1 MTKMTYTDMV
11 DSGIEWIGKIP
22 KERTMRKNKW
32 FLIRNKNTIWTRNTD
47 EYPLL
52 SLTLKWVIEKD
63 KENND
68 WKIPESYDTYQI
80 VEKNSLILCLFDID
94 VTPRIVWITPKKGMI
109 TWAYTNFSVNE
120 KIADINFMYYFLLR
134 MNIENIFLHMSKSLR
149 STITY
154 GQFLVQYSCLPNLV
168 TQQAIASYLDSKTA
182 QIDQAISLKTQQI
195 ELLREKRTALVNHV
209 VTKWLDPNVEL
220 VDSGIEWIGKIPKG
234 WEVRKLK
241 YCWEAII
248 WLTYSPEDTVDE
260 WEWILVLRSSN
271 IQNKVLAYDN
281 NVYVRNEIINDK
293 LLTKAWDILMCSR
306 NWSKELI
313 GKCAIIE
320 KASAGT
326 MFGVFMTIYRTPYY
340 RFIYYFFNSI
350 IFRQQLSGVL
360 TSTINQLTIN
370 SLYSMI
376 STLPPLSE
384 QQSIASYLDTKTAEI
399 DQTITLVQKSIDL
412 LVESS
417 SHWSLMWWLGKWR
430 WGKRFFSF
438 ITKNHV

>member
-1 MTKMTYTDMV
+1 MTKTTYTEMV

-109 TWAYTNFSVNE
+109 TWAYTNFFVNE

-195 ELLREKRTALVNHV
+195 ELLREKRSALINHV
-209 VTKWLDPNVEL
+209 VTKWLDPDVEL
-220 VDSGIEWIGKIPKG
+220 VDSGIEWIGEIPKD
-234 WEVRKLK
+234 WEVRKVSHSFQVNRWRVIDKTQITEDPESDYIYPVYSSQTHKDGCLW
-241 YCWEAII
+241 YIQ
-248 WLTYSPEDTVDE
+248 TYDYDKDSITWTTDWANAWSVFFRQWKFNATNVC
-260 WEWILVLRSSN
+260 WILTLIDSKQNYQYLTHALRLAWLVNRREDVLWYKLMSN
-271 IQNKVLAYDN
+271 EMA
-281 NVYVRNEIINDK
+281 
-293 LLTKAWDILMCSR
+293 
-306 NWSKELI
+306 
-313 GKCAIIE
+313 AI
-320 KASAGT
+320 K
-326 MFGVFMTIYRTPYY
+326 FP
-340 RFIYYFFNSI
+340 
-350 IFRQQLSGVL
+350 
-360 TSTINQLTIN
+360 
-370 SLYSMI
+370 
-376 STLPPLSE
+376 LPPLIT
-384 QQSIASYLDTKTAEI
+384 QQVIASYLDTKTAEI
-399 DQTITLVQKSIDL
+399 DQTIALVQKSIDL
-412 LVESS
+412 LVEYKQSLI
-417 SHWSLMWWLGKWR
+417 SHVVTGKVKV
-430 WGKRFFSF
+430 G
-438 ITKNHV
+438 

>member
-1 MTKMTYTDMV
+1 MTKTTYTEMV

-195 ELLREKRTALVNHV
+195 ELLREKRSSLINQV

-220 VDSGIEWIGKIPKG
+220 VDSGIEWIGEIPKG

-241 YCWEAII
+241 YWSNLINWYSFDSNTYVDDGFPII
-248 WLTYSPEDTVDE
+248 RISDVGQEINFDDVKRIPYDMADSISKFKIINGDILIAMTWATIGKSSLFNYDQDCYLNQRV
-260 WEWILVLRSSN
+260 WIIRANNILDQKYLYYFVWSN
-271 IQNKVLAYDN
+271 IFRENIDLACAGWAQEN
-281 NVYVRNEIINDK
+281 IGKPELWEII
-293 LLTKAWDILMCSR
+293 
-306 NWSKELI
+306 
-313 GKCAIIE
+313 
-320 KASAGT
+320 
-326 MFGVFMTIYRTPYY
+326 
-340 RFIYYFFNSI
+340 
-350 IFRQQLSGVL
+350 LS
-360 TSTINQLTIN
+360 
-370 SLYSMI
+370 
-376 STLPPLSE
+376 LPPLE
-384 QQSIASYLDTKTAEI
+384 TQQSIASYLDTKTAEI
-399 DQTITLVQKSIDL
+399 DQTIALVQKSIDL
-412 LVESS
+412 LVEYKQSLI
-417 SHWSLMWWLGKWR
+417 SHVVTGKVKV
-430 WGKRFFSF
+430 G
-438 ITKNHV
+438 